1 MHARSKYMIKAL
13 INFIIILLFQH
24 QYRLWF
30 QDPWLHCWLGVL
42 QWWHMSPWWNLWL
55 PFGIRWRL
63 LFSSTLVN
71 FYYIC
76 YIHIVTSI
84 WQEISTHEHM
94 HVYRF
99 MLSEWRN
106 ALVNMYACMYKIIH
120 EWFKYRSIPCICF
133 KVHNAGLPSYNYT
146 CSLWS
151 SLSEW
156 RNMQCIWNFWTQCSL
171 CLPPYHNGTLLS
183 VHRYVR

>member
-1 MHARSKYMIKAL
+1 MVAHVAL
-13 INFIIILLFQH
+13 MELVIA
-24 QYRLWF
+24 LWDSLEIVVF
-30 QDPWLHCWLGVL
+30 LHVS
-42 QWWHMSPWWNLWL
+42 Q
-55 PFGIRWRL
+55 
-63 LFSSTLVN
+63 

-120 EWFKYRSIPCICF
+120 E
-133 KVHNAGLPSYNYT
+133 
-146 CSLWS
+146 
-151 SLSEW
+151 
-156 RNMQCIWNFWTQCSL
+156 
-171 CLPPYHNGTLLS
+171 
-183 VHRYVR
+183 